1 MKIALILPLNVWA
14 APYASIYTYILN
26 KLKINYD
33 IIYWNRDLSEP
44 NKDLS
49 WNHAQKNNRL
59 SRFTDY
65 YAFSKFIKHRLTTE
79 KYDKIIL
86 FNSVLPIYMQ
96 SFLER
101 RYKKK
106 YIIDIRDLSMEQFP
120 LFKNSFKKAIS
131 NSAINIVSSPG
142 FIEHLPKADYV
153 ISHNFDIEKVRTA
166 INSNKEYYLPK
177 KPINILTIGQ
187 IRNYEA
193 NIEIADSLKDDNR
206 FQLSFVGGGEVQER
220 ISIHAIH
227 NDITNISFSDRY
239 DKRIE
244 LNLIEDASFVN
255 IFMPYIKSHNTLMS
269 NRFYN
274 ALLMKK
280 PLIATEGSIQGELV
294 KKHNLGIAISNGEN
308 LGAKLI
314 DFLDTLN
321 MSEFS
326 ERCNNLLKQYA
337 KEYDYFE
344 NKLIQFISEK

>member
-1 MKIALILPLNVWA
+1 MKIALILPLNAWA

-26 KLKINYD
+26 KQKVNYD

-44 NKDLS
+44 NKYLS
-49 WNHAQKNNRL
+49 WNHAPKNNRF

-153 ISHNFDIEKVRTA
+153 ISHNFDIEKVRAA
-166 INSNKEYYLPK
+166 INSNKEYSLPK

-187 IRNYEA
+187 IRDYVSH
-193 NIEIADSLKDDNR
+193 IHIADSLRENND
-206 FQLSFVGGGEVQER
+206 FVLSFTGGGEVQDKIIEYAKNNS
-220 ISIHAIH
+220 IS
-227 NDITNISFSDRY
+227 NVRFRGRY
-239 DKRIE
+239 KKIDE
-244 LNLIEDASFVN
+244 LNLIEGASFIN
-255 IFMPYIKSHNTLMS
+255 LFMPLTKNYKKAMA

-274 ALLMKK
+274 ALIMKK
-280 PLIATEGSIQGELV
+280 PLIATEGSIQGDLV
-294 KKHNLGIAISNGEN
+294 KEHNLGIVISNGEN
-308 LGAKLI
+308 LGTKLI

-326 ERCNNLLKQYA
+326 ERCNNLLKQYV
-337 KEYDYFE
+337 KEYDSFE
-344 NKLIQFISEK
+344 SRLIQFISEK

>member
-14 APYASIYTYILN
+14 APYASIYTHILN

-44 NKDLS
+44 NKGLS
-49 WNHAQKNNRL
+49 WNHVPKNNRF

-79 KYDKIIL
+79 KYDKIIF
-86 FNSVLPIYMQ
+86 FNSVLPIYLL
-96 SFLER
+96 SFLKR
-101 RYKKK
+101 RYRKQ

-120 LFKNSFKKAIS
+120 LFKNYFKKAIS

-142 FIEHLPKADYV
+142 FIEHLPKTDYV

-166 INSNKEYYLPK
+166 INSNKEYSLPK

-187 IRNYEA
+187 IRDYEA
-193 NIEIADSLKDDNR
+193 NVEITNSLMRDNR

-220 ISIHAIH
+220 IFIHATH
-227 NDITNISFSDRY
+227 NDITNISFTGRY
-239 DKRIE
+239 DKSNE

-255 IFMPYIKSHNTLMS
+255 IFMPSIKTHNTAMS

-294 KKHNLGIAISNGEN
+294 KKHKLGVTISNGEN
-308 LGAKLI
+308 LSEILI
-314 DFLDTLN
+314 NFLDTLN
-321 MSEFS
+321 MPEFS

-337 KEYDYFE
+337 KEYDIFE
-344 NKLIQFISEK
+344 SRLIQFITEK

>member
-14 APYASIYTYILN
+14 APYASIYTHILN

-44 NKDLS
+44 NKGLS
-49 WNHAQKNNRL
+49 WNHVPKNNRF
-59 SRFTDY
+59 SRFNDY

-79 KYDKIIL
+79 KYDKIIF
-86 FNSVLPIYMQ
+86 FNSVLPIYLQ
-96 SFLER
+96 SFLKR
-101 RYKKK
+101 RYRKQ

-142 FIEHLPKADYV
+142 FIEHLPKTDYV

-166 INSNKEYYLPK
+166 INSDKEYSLPK

-187 IRNYEA
+187 IRDYEA
-193 NIEIADSLKDDNR
+193 NVEITNSLMRDNR

-220 ISIHAIH
+220 IFIHATH
-227 NDITNISFSDRY
+227 NDITNISFTGRY
-239 DKRIE
+239 DKSNE

-255 IFMPYIKSHNTLMS
+255 IFMPSIKTHNTAMS

-294 KKHNLGIAISNGEN
+294 KKHNLGIVISNGEN
-308 LGAKLI
+308 LGEKLI
-314 DFLDTLN
+314 NFLDTLN
-321 MSEFS
+321 ISEFS

-337 KEYDYFE
+337 IEYDYFE